1 MPPQA
6 VYKDNLPISTEFI
19 LLSSETVF
27 SYLGGTN
34 SEYFNTRPNDF
45 LKVNMMN
52 WARKLDFKYYVL
64 GGGRANEDSLYDYKK
79 FFFPKDEDVIFYTG
93 RKVLNQKI
101 YQELVVKAKNLN
113 GRKEIKE
120 DKLKNKNSTVK
131 VDTFFPTY
139 RI

>member
-1 MPPQA
+1 
-6 VYKDNLPISTEFI
+6 
-19 LLSSETVF
+19 
-27 SYLGGTN
+27 
-34 SEYFNTRPNDF
+34 
-45 LKVNMMN
+45 MN